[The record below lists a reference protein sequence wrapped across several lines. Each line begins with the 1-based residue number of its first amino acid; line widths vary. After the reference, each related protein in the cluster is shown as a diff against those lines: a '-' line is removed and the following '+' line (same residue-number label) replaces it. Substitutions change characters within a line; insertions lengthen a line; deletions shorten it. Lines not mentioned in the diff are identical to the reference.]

1 MAKHVKT
8 ARKHVSCD
16 HILYSVPSHSFT
28 YYFLSLVAKMNQSPD
43 MQFQKCIVNTCAV
56 GPIGSGKKLN

>member
-1 MAKHVKT
+1 MCCVIIFCIQCPPT
-8 ARKHVSCD
+8 VS
-16 HILYSVPSHSFT
+16 HTIFYH
-28 YYFLSLVAKMNQSPD
+28 D